1 MKKRKALI
9 FVNKIKDPEYRCL
22 GDLLSALKLNDIE
35 YSIIDENASPEKEG
49 VFDVLFVIGGDGT
62 ILRRTEFANLS
73 GVPIIGINAG
83 KLGFLSEFEQSEIG
97 EAVKMLVRNELVKEE
112 RATLEIDYNGNKYF
126 ALNDLVIQRIY
137 DSNKSASGMVIMS
150 TVKVDDDSIGPIIGD
165 GVIICTP
172 TGSTAYSLSVGG
184 AILAPGINAFSVTPI
199 AAHSFA
205 QRPIIYSANSA
216 FEVSYDGG
224 ASAGLFVDGRMVAV
238 LNKGD
243 AAKIKK
249 ADNPTLF
256 YKRKACAFYTKLSC
270 KLKDRAGF

>member
-1 MKKRKALI
+1 MNKRKALI
-9 FVNKIKDPEYRCL
+9 FVNKIKDPENKCL
-22 GDLLSALKLNDIE
+22 SDLQETLKLYDIE
-35 YSIIDENASPEKEG
+35 YSVIDENVSPKEEG
-49 VFDVLFVIGGDGT
+49 VYDVLFVIGGDGT

-73 GVPIIGINAG
+73 GIPIIGINAG

-97 EAVKMLVRNELVKEE
+97 EAVKMLVQNELVKEE
-112 RATLEIDYNGNKYF
+112 RATLEIEYNGNKFF

-137 DSNKSASGMVIMS
+137 DSTKSASGMVITS

-216 FEVSYDGG
+216 FEASYDGG

-238 LNKGD
+238 LNKGGV
-243 AAKIKK
+243 AKIKK
-249 ADNPTLF
+249 ADKPTLF